1 MAYVHLQRI
10 ALFGPQAVA
19 TSCHFNRFAYQCAT
33 NMSSLNLSKPYGSF
47 STHTRGIL
55 YTKATHGKFP
65 RGNSHNA
72 VLKLIPTI
80 RRSMQAQ
87 SFLSNTAISFSQLAN
102 PLPSQIEAEHFLY
115 KLGSDGHR
123 YFQVLGGVQ
132 NRLLQS
138 SGHIQQQRFFA
149 GRSGGMKRKK
159 TRHSPRV
166 IQTGLGRRFEFFWP
180 KKSRRLRIPMYANSR
195 PNLVYDQHLK
205 RWLVTWYRNGIQVFR
220 PFSCKEGKFEV
231 ARKRALTLLKH
242 LKGIKATR
250 RLPAPDVNR
259 SGVRGI
265 YFDSDERLWVAV
277 WNQAGIRRFK
287 AFPVLQMGFDSAFR
301 AAVAVRKQKVA
312 ENHQFVMQRSRWRSG
327 RNALK

>member
-1 MAYVHLQRI
+1 MAYVHSQRI
-10 ALFGPQAVA
+10 AFLHPHEIA
-19 TSCHFNRFAYQCAT
+19 TSRYFSRFPYSIT
-33 NMSSLNLSKPYGSF
+33 KNFSSFIFSGPYGSF
-47 STHTRGIL
+47 PTQARGSFSTER
-55 YTKATHGKFP
+55 THGKILREGFANAFLKVIP
-65 RGNSHNA
+65 IVNRSHLA
-72 VLKLIPTI
+72 KTH
-80 RRSMQAQ
+80 
-87 SFLSNTAISFSQLAN
+87 LSNATISFCRLTN
-102 PLPSQIEAEHFLY
+102 PLSNQIEGHFLH
-115 KLGSDGHR
+115 KLKEDGHR
-123 YFQVLGGVQ
+123 CFQVLVGVQ
-132 NRLLQS
+132 NRIRQTS
-138 SGHIQQQRFFA
+138 AYNQQHRCFA

-195 PNLVYDQHLK
+195 PNIVYDQHLK

-220 PFSCKEGKFEV
+220 PFSCKEGQFEV

-327 RNALK
+327 RNPLK